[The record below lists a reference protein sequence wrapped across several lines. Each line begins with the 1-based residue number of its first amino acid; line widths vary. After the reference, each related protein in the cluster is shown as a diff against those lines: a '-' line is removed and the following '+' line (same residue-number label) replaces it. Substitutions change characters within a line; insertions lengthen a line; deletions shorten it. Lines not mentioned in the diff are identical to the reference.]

1 VDNEP
6 DSEVWRLGRMS
17 MIVALQIIAGLVGYV
32 LMASLIG
39 QQLHANSVAA
49 SEAAPVDG
57 RSTVPSPGAVPEAA

>member
-1 VDNEP
+1 
-6 DSEVWRLGRMS
+6 MS